1 MLARLSFAA
10 LALALPAAIGLWL
23 NRRWLYAGLP
33 LLWALLL
40 ARHLPIGMAEAGTI
54 LPDGWPQWSADPHVI
69 GFCQTMVVLIGWVG
83 AVMLSRRLLDLN
95 RRAWFT
101 GSMVLLLVSLG
112 GRWLVAL

>member
-1 MLARLSFAA
+1 MVGRNG
-10 LALALPAAIGLWL
+10 P
-23 NRRWLYAGLP
+23 P
-33 LLWALLL
+33 
-40 ARHLPIGMAEAGTI
+40 
-54 LPDGWPQWSADPHVI
+54 PHVI